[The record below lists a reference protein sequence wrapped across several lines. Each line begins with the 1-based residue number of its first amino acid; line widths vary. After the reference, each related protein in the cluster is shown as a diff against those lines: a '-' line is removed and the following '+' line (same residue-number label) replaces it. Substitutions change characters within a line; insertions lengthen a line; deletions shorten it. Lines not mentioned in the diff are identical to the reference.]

1 MKGKFSFILVI
12 IAWLFALGAIACVV
26 AVAFCFHSI
35 SPVTDSENE
44 REYELHVPAGMSIR
58 EVSQELAE
66 EGLIHSEYAFY
77 YAARFN
83 VFDRSKSF
91 NLKSGVYTVK
101 SSMPLEE
108 IYNLLQTGAAE
119 NIKISLPEG
128 LTMSKTA
135 RELAEAGICTAEEF
149 IAACHSK
156 ELLSLYDV
164 PAESLEGYLFPDTYF
179 FTEGMAVEAVIKM
192 LLDNF
197 TAKVAEIPALKGKT
211 ASQLNEVL
219 ILASVVEREYRAEDE
234 APLIASVF
242 ANRIAHNIGLQSC
255 ATIEYILTEIQG
267 KPHPNRIT
275 YSDLEIDNP
284 YNTYKWAGLPPGPIC
299 NPGLVALK
307 AAAEPAETDYYF
319 FVLTNPEDGRHT
331 FSTNFEQHRKAENLY
346 TKTVPKK

>member
-1 MKGKFSFILVI
+1 MKGKGPLILAI
-12 IAWLFALGAIACVV
+12 IAWLLAVAALASVAAV
-26 AVAFCFHSI
+26 AVYFHII
-35 SPVTDSENE
+35 SPVTDEANAH
-44 REYELHVPAGMSIR
+44 EYELHVPAGMTIR
-58 EVSQELAE
+58 EVAQSLAK
-66 EGLIHSEYAFY
+66 EGLIHTEHALY

-83 VFDRSKSF
+83 IFDRTKQF

-108 IYNLLQTGAAE
+108 IYQLLQTGTAE
-119 NIKISLPEG
+119 NIRISLPEG

-135 RELAEAGICTAEEF
+135 RELEEAGICSAQEF
-149 IAACHSK
+149 IDACHSK
-156 ELLSLYDV
+156 DLLSLYGI

-179 FTEGMAVEAVIKM
+179 FTENMAAKNVIKM

-197 TAKVAEIPALKGKT
+197 VEKAATIPALKDKT
-211 ASQLNEVL
+211 PQQLNEAL
-219 ILASVVEREYRAEDE
+219 ILASIVEREYRAEDE

-242 ANRIAHNIGLQSC
+242 SNRIAQKIKLQSC
-255 ATIEYILTEIQG
+255 ATVEYILTEIEG
-267 KPHPNRIT
+267 RPHPNRIT

-284 YNTYKWAGLPPGPIC
+284 YNTYKYAGLPPGPIS

-307 AAAEPAETDYYF
+307 AAAEPAETEYYF

-331 FSTNFEQHRKAENLY
+331 FSKSFDQHRKAENLY